1 MRSLSP
7 KTLAFY
13 LGMVLMLGAFS
24 ALGFSRGPEPM
35 TPAEAAQ
42 STNLFAWDLFHDLQ
56 TGEGNLFF
64 SPASIELA
72 LVMAWNGARGETAA
86 EMAQALRLPA
96 PYVNEFSSVT
106 AAFGQLQGQVVP
118 RDTTFT
124 LNIANRLWGQEG
136 YSFKESFLSDLD
148 THFDAG
154 LQELDFRGDS
164 ESSRL
169 TINDWVAQKTEQ
181 KIVDLLAPG
190 TVDAST
196 RLVLTNAVYFLGNW
210 QHPFSASATIDR
222 PFFLGDGTEIRTST
236 MYQLHSLRYAADGLA
251 QVLAL
256 PYKGGQV
263 EMLIILPQEKAG
275 LPQLEKVIDQKVV
288 DGWSTALANT
298 RVTVQLPRFSL
309 RDDFSLAK
317 VLGRLGMGGA
327 FTSGADFS
335 GMTGRR
341 ELAISDVIHK
351 SFVDV
356 DEKGTEAAA
365 ATAATM
371 MLTSAP
377 MEPTKVV
384 EFIADHP
391 FLFLIRDVDTGTI
404 LFLGRMADPRS

>member
-1 MRSLSP
+1 MRFSFTNPRSL
-7 KTLAFY
+7 F
-13 LGMVLMLGAFS
+13 LGTALLLGAFS

-35 TPAEAAQ
+35 TPAGAAQ
-42 STNLFAWDLFHDLQ
+42 SANNFAWDLYGQLHSS
-56 TGEGNLFF
+56 EGNLFF

-86 EMAQALRLPA
+86 EMAQALRLPT
-96 PYVNEFSSVT
+96 PYANEFSSVT
-106 AAFGQLQGQVVP
+106 AAFGQLQAQLKP
-118 RDTTFT
+118 RDDAFT

-136 YSFKESFLSDLD
+136 YAFKESFLSDLD
-148 THFDAG
+148 THFGAG

-169 TINDWVAQKTEQ
+169 TINDWVAEKTEQ

-190 TVDAST
+190 TVDAGT
-196 RLVLTNAVYFLGNW
+196 RLVLTNAVYFLGDW

-222 PFFLGDGTEIRTST
+222 PFFLGDGTEMRTST
-236 MYQLHSLRYAADGLA
+236 MSQSRSLRYAADGLV

-256 PYKGGQV
+256 PYKGDQV
-263 EMLIILPQEKAG
+263 EMLIILPQEKSG

-298 RVTVQLPRFSL
+298 RVTLQLPKFSL

-365 ATAATM
+365 ASAATM

>member
-1 MRSLSP
+1 MRSLP
-7 KTLAFY
+7 QNVLYFL
-13 LGMVLMLGAFS
+13 LGTALLLGAFS
-24 ALGFSRGPEPM
+24 AQGFSRGPEPL
-35 TPAEAAQ
+35 TPAGAAQ
-42 STNLFAWDLFHDLQ
+42 ATNEFARDLFDELQ

-86 EMAQALRLPA
+86 EMARALRLPA
-96 PYVNEFSSVT
+96 PYADEFSSVT
-106 AAFGQLQGQVVP
+106 GAFGQLQSQLEP
-118 RDTTFT
+118 REGTYT

-148 THFDAG
+148 THFGAG

-169 TINDWVAQKTEQ
+169 TINDWVAEKTEQ

-196 RLVLTNAVYFLGNW
+196 RLVLTNAIYFLGDW
-210 QHPFSASATIDR
+210 QHPFSASATTDR
-222 PFFLGDGTEIRTST
+222 PFFLADGTEIRTST
-236 MYQLHSLRYAADGLA
+236 MYQSRSFRYAADGLT

-256 PYKGGQV
+256 PYKGDQM
-263 EMLIILPQEKAG
+263 EMLIILPQEKLG

-288 DGWSTALANT
+288 EAWSADLTST
-298 RVTVQLPRFSL
+298 RVKVQLPRFSL

-317 VLGRLGMGGA
+317 VLARLGMGGA

-335 GMTGRR
+335 GMTGRP
-341 ELAISDVIHK
+341 ELAISDVVHK

-365 ATAATM
+365 ASAANM

-377 MEPTKVV
+377 MEPAKVV

>member
-1 MRSLSP
+1 MRFPLKSPLTLFLGTLSL
-7 KTLAFY
+7 
-13 LGMVLMLGAFS
+13 VCAFS
-24 ALGFSRGPEPM
+24 ALGFSRGPEPL
-35 TPAEAAQ
+35 TPAGAAEAA
-42 STNLFAWDLFHDLQ
+42 NNFAWDLFDELQ
-56 TGEGNLFF
+56 TGGGNLFF

-72 LVMAWNGARGETAA
+72 LVMTWNGARGETAA
-86 EMAQALRLPA
+86 EMARVLRLPA
-96 PYVNEFSSVT
+96 PYADEFSSVT
-106 AAFGQLQGQVVP
+106 GAFGQLQNQLEPGEGP
-118 RDTTFT
+118 YT
-124 LNIANRLWGQEG
+124 LNIANRLWGQQG
-136 YSFKESFLSDLD
+136 YAFQPPFLKDLD
-148 THFDAG
+148 THFGAG
-154 LQELDFRGDS
+154 LEELDFQSDS

-169 TINDWVAQKTEQ
+169 AINDWVAERTEQ

-190 TVDAST
+190 TVDVST
-196 RLVLTNAVYFLGNW
+196 RLVLTNAVYFLGDW
-210 QHPFSASATIDR
+210 QHPFSASATRDR
-222 PFFLGDGTEIRTST
+222 PFFLADGKEIRTST
-236 MYQLHSLRYAADGLA
+236 MNQLRSLRYTADGLA

-256 PYKGGQV
+256 PYKGGEV
-263 EMLIILPQEKAG
+263 EMLIILPREKSG
-275 LPQLEKVIDQKVV
+275 LPQLEKVIDQKVI
-288 DGWSTALANT
+288 DSWSASLASA

-317 VLGRLGMGGA
+317 VLGRLGMGRA

-335 GMTGRR
+335 GMTGRP

-365 ATAATM
+365 ASAANM

-377 MEPTKVV
+377 MEPAEVV